1 MENSG
6 MQSKGVKPDMKK
18 ENDQINRGS
27 SYHTILNFKS
37 TNLILFAI
45 DWNLCMNSLFLS
57 LFSLWLSS
65 NHQWPTAVPF

>member
-45 DWNLCMNSLFLS
+45 DWNLCMN
-57 LFSLWLSS
+57 
-65 NHQWPTAVPF
+65 